1 MKKVVMDVG
10 EKYPEITGAQAQ
22 AFINDLLSLEK
33 SSYDE
38 IILDFK
44 DTSAISSIAMGTLY
58 STFQTLSSQKR
69 SIRVINPTHNVSRL
83 LKLVNMNEIIDE
95 TPKLS

>member
-10 EKYPEITGAQAQ
+10 EKYPEITGSRAQ

-33 SSYDE
+33 SQYDE

-44 DTSAISSIAMGTLY
+44 DTSSISSIAMGTLY

-69 SIRVINPTHNVSRL
+69 SIRIINPTHNVSRL
-83 LKLVNMNEIIDE
+83 LKLVNMCDIIDE
-95 TPKLS
+95 HDTM